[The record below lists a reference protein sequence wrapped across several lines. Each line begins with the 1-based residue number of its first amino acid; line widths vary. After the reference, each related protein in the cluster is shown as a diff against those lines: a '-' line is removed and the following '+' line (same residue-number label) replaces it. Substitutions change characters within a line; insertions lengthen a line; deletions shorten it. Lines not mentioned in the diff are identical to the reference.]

1 MKRAQILLISTYA
14 ELTMQA
20 KKIAKELGIPI
31 DIYEGGILNNGHIY
45 AAAKADL
52 YDVIISI
59 SGTAEIIKKLITTVP
74 VLSIETTSGDILR
87 ALGQAIRFNKPLT
100 LVSYQTSKISELE
113 NLTQLLNVK
122 YRLLSYSSKQ
132 EFESQISRVMD
143 WHDTTIV
150 GHGGCVQELA
160 HQKDMDYVL
169 IKPSYTAIRQTLNS
183 AKNIIAAI
191 NKDKFQ
197 NNRLTGIINYSLE
210 GVIAVSKTGDIT
222 CFNTAAKK
230 IFNLEKSP
238 KTIHD
243 KNIPPLLKELLGDR
257 SFIHDKVL
265 KATPQNLIYSRI
277 PININKDLEETII
290 MVQRVS
296 YYQKIEYSTRMQ
308 LAARG
313 LVAHHT
319 FSDIIHSSHIME
331 IVIKNAKRF
340 SKTTATILIQG
351 DTGTG
356 KELFAQSIH
365 TESQVKNG
373 PFVAINCAALP
384 EDLLESE
391 LFGYE
396 EGAFTGA
403 RKGGKIGLF
412 ELAHNGTIFLD
423 EIGELPLSIQ
433 NRLLRVLQEKE
444 IMRIGGTKVI
454 KVNVRVIA
462 ATNKDLYDLMMQNKF
477 RPDLYFRLNVLTLKI
492 PALHDRPEDIK
503 GLICFFLQKY
513 NVQYS
518 RNILMFSPL
527 VLSILKKYP
536 WPGNIRELE
545 TFIEKIVIT
554 ADSDTIDESFIKN
567 TLEEYTGNHFSLD
580 NSKPDTTVIPKGNFS
595 EDQSHI
601 VVKINTLEKM
611 EEEIIRL
618 LLQKENGNKQSLA
631 TKLGISRATIWNK
644 LKEKKE

>member
-20 KKIAKELGIPI
+20 KKIAKELNIPI

-45 AAAKADL
+45 ATSKVDL

-59 SGTAEIIKKLITTVP
+59 SGTAEIIKKLVTTVP

-122 YRLLSYSSKQ
+122 YQLLSYSSKQ

-160 HQKDMDYVL
+160 HQKGMDYVL
-169 IKPSYTAIRQTLNS
+169 IKPSYTAIKQTLSS
-183 AKNIIAAI
+183 AKNIIEAI

-197 NNRLTGIINYSLE
+197 NNRLTSIIDYSLE
-210 GVIAVSKTGDIT
+210 GVISVSKNGDIT

-230 IFNLEKSP
+230 IFNLEKAP

-243 KNIPPLLKELLGDR
+243 KNVPPILKDLLGDR
-257 SFIHDKVL
+257 SFIHDKVI
-265 KATPQNLIYSRI
+265 KVAPHNLIYSRL

-290 MVQRVS
+290 MVQKVS
-296 YYQKIEYSTRMQ
+296 YYQKIEYTTRMQ
-308 LAARG
+308 LAAKG

-319 FSDIIHSSHIME
+319 FSDIIHSSQIME
-331 IVIKNAKRF
+331 TVIKNARRF

-462 ATNKDLYDLMMQNKF
+462 ATNKDLYDLMMQNNF

-503 GLICFFLQKY
+503 DLICFFLQKY
-513 NVQYS
+513 NLQYD
-518 RNILMFSPL
+518 RNITMFSPS
-527 VLSILKKYP
+527 VLGILKKYP

-545 TFIEKIVIT
+545 TLMEKIVIT
-554 ADSDTIDESFIKN
+554 ADSDTIDEAFIKN
-567 TLEEYTGNHFSLD
+567 TLEEYTGNHLVVD
-580 NSKPDTTVIPKGNFS
+580 EAKPDTSSTPLENFPGN
-595 EDQSHI
+595 QNHI

-611 EEEIIRL
+611 EEEIIRQ

-631 TKLGISRATIWNK
+631 NKLGISRATIWNK
-644 LKEKKE
+644 LKEKK

>member
-20 KKIAKELGIPI
+20 KKIAKELNIPI

-45 AAAKADL
+45 ATSKVDL

-59 SGTAEIIKKLITTVP
+59 SGTAEIIKKLVTTVP

-122 YRLLSYSSKQ
+122 YQLLSYSSKQ

-160 HQKDMDYVL
+160 HQKGMDYVL
-169 IKPSYTAIRQTLNS
+169 IKPSYTAIKQTLSS
-183 AKNIIAAI
+183 AKNIIEAI

-197 NNRLTGIINYSLE
+197 NNRLTSIIDYSLE
-210 GVIAVSKTGDIT
+210 GVISVSKNGDIT

-230 IFNLEKSP
+230 IFNLEKAP

-243 KNIPPLLKELLGDR
+243 KNVPPILKDLLGDR
-257 SFIHDKVL
+257 SFIHDKVI
-265 KATPQNLIYSRI
+265 KVAPHNLIYSRL

-290 MVQRVS
+290 MVQKVS
-296 YYQKIEYSTRMQ
+296 YYQKIEYTTRMQ
-308 LAARG
+308 LAAKG

-319 FSDIIHSSHIME
+319 FSDIIHSSQIME
-331 IVIKNAKRF
+331 TVIKNARRF

-462 ATNKDLYDLMMQNKF
+462 ATNKDLYNLMMQNNF

-503 GLICFFLQKY
+503 DLICFFLQKY
-513 NVQYS
+513 NLQYD
-518 RNILMFSPL
+518 RNITMFSPS
-527 VLSILKKYP
+527 VLGILKKYP

-545 TFIEKIVIT
+545 TLMEKIVIT
-554 ADSDTIDESFIKN
+554 ADSDTIDEAFIKN
-567 TLEEYTGNHFSLD
+567 TLEEYTGNHLVVD
-580 NSKPDTTVIPKGNFS
+580 EAKPDTSSTPLEDLPGN
-595 EDQSHI
+595 QNHI

-611 EEEIIRL
+611 EEEIIRQ

-631 TKLGISRATIWNK
+631 NKLGISRATIWNK
-644 LKEKKE
+644 LKEKK

>member
-20 KKIAKELGIPI
+20 KKIAKELNIPI
-31 DIYEGGILNNGHIY
+31 DVYEGGILNNGHIY
-45 AAAKADL
+45 AATKADL

-59 SGTAEIIKKLITTVP
+59 SGTAETIKKMVTTVP
-74 VLSIETTSGDILR
+74 VLSIETTSADILR

-100 LVSYQTSKISELE
+100 LISYQTSKISELE
-113 NLTQLLNVK
+113 DLTQLLNVK
-122 YRLLSYSSKQ
+122 YQLLSYSSKQ

-160 HQKDMDYVL
+160 HQKGMDYVL
-169 IKPSYTAIRQTLNS
+169 IKPSYTAIKQTLSS
-183 AKNIIAAI
+183 AKNIIEAI

-197 NNRLTGIINYSLE
+197 NNRLTSIIDYSLE
-210 GVIAVSKTGDIT
+210 GVISVSKNGDIT

-230 IFNLEKSP
+230 IFNLEKAP

-243 KNIPPLLKELLGDR
+243 KNVPPILKDLLGDR
-257 SFIHDKVL
+257 SFIHDKVI
-265 KATPQNLIYSRI
+265 KVAPHNLIYSRL

-290 MVQRVS
+290 MVQKVS
-296 YYQKIEYSTRMQ
+296 YYQKIEYTTRMQ
-308 LAARG
+308 LAAKG

-319 FSDIIHSSHIME
+319 FSDIIHSSQIME
-331 IVIKNAKRF
+331 TVIKNARRF

-462 ATNKDLYDLMMQNKF
+462 ATNKDLYDLMMQNNF

-503 GLICFFLQKY
+503 DLICFFLQKY
-513 NVQYS
+513 NLQYD
-518 RNILMFSPL
+518 RNITMFSPS
-527 VLSILKKYP
+527 VLGILKKYP

-545 TFIEKIVIT
+545 TLMEKIVIT
-554 ADSDTIDESFIKN
+554 ADSDTIDEAFIKN
-567 TLEEYTGNHFSLD
+567 TLEEYTGNHLVVD
-580 NSKPDTTVIPKGNFS
+580 EAKPDTSSTPLEDLPGN
-595 EDQSHI
+595 QNHI

-611 EEEIIRL
+611 EEEIIRQ

-631 TKLGISRATIWNK
+631 NKLGISRATIWNK
-644 LKEKKE
+644 LKEKK

>member
-20 KKIAKELGIPI
+20 KKIAKELNIPI

-45 AAAKADL
+45 ATSKVDL

-59 SGTAEIIKKLITTVP
+59 SGTAEIIKKLVTMVP

-122 YRLLSYSSKQ
+122 YQLLSYSSKQ

-160 HQKDMDYVL
+160 HQKGMDYVL
-169 IKPSYTAIRQTLNS
+169 IKPSYTAIKQTLSS
-183 AKNIIAAI
+183 AKNIIEAI

-197 NNRLTGIINYSLE
+197 NNRLTSIIDYSLE
-210 GVIAVSKTGDIT
+210 GVISVSKNGDIT

-230 IFNLEKSP
+230 IFNLEKAP

-243 KNIPPLLKELLGDR
+243 KNVPPILKDLLGDR
-257 SFIHDKVL
+257 SFIHDKVI
-265 KATPQNLIYSRI
+265 KVAPHNLIYSRL

-290 MVQRVS
+290 MVQKVS
-296 YYQKIEYSTRMQ
+296 YYQKIEYTTRMQ
-308 LAARG
+308 LAAKG

-319 FSDIIHSSHIME
+319 FSDIIHSSQIME
-331 IVIKNAKRF
+331 TVIKNARRF

-462 ATNKDLYDLMMQNKF
+462 ATNKDLYDLMMQNNF

-503 GLICFFLQKY
+503 DLICFFLQKY
-513 NVQYS
+513 NLQYD
-518 RNILMFSPL
+518 RNITMFSPS
-527 VLSILKKYP
+527 VLGILKKYP

-545 TFIEKIVIT
+545 TLMEKIVIT
-554 ADSDTIDESFIKN
+554 ADSDTIDEAFIKN
-567 TLEEYTGNHFSLD
+567 TLEEYTGNHLVVD
-580 NSKPDTTVIPKGNFS
+580 EAKPDTSSTPLEDLPGN
-595 EDQSHI
+595 QNHI

-611 EEEIIRL
+611 EEEIIRQ

-631 TKLGISRATIWNK
+631 NKLGISRATIWNK
-644 LKEKKE
+644 LKEKK

>member
-31 DIYEGGILNNGHIY
+31 DVYEGGILNNGHIY
-45 AAAKADL
+45 AATKADL

-59 SGTAEIIKKLITTVP
+59 SGTAETIKKMVTTVP
-74 VLSIETTSGDILR
+74 VLSIETTSADILR

-100 LVSYQTSKISELE
+100 LISYQTSKISELE
-113 NLTQLLNVK
+113 DLTQLLNVK
-122 YRLLSYSSKQ
+122 YQLLSYSSKQ

-160 HQKDMDYVL
+160 HQKGMDYVL
-169 IKPSYTAIRQTLNS
+169 IKPSYTAIKQTLSS
-183 AKNIIAAI
+183 AKNIIEAI

-197 NNRLTGIINYSLE
+197 NNRLTSIIDYSLE
-210 GVIAVSKTGDIT
+210 GVISVSKNGDIT

-230 IFNLEKSP
+230 IFNLEKAP

-243 KNIPPLLKELLGDR
+243 KNVPPILKDLLGDR
-257 SFIHDKVL
+257 SFIHDKVI
-265 KATPQNLIYSRI
+265 KVAPHNLIYSRL

-290 MVQRVS
+290 MVQKVS
-296 YYQKIEYSTRMQ
+296 YYQKIEYTTRMQ
-308 LAARG
+308 LAAKG

-319 FSDIIHSSHIME
+319 FSDIIHSSQIME
-331 IVIKNAKRF
+331 TVIKNARRF

-444 IMRIGGTKVI
+444 IMRIGGTKV
-454 KVNVRVIA
+454 NVRVIA
-462 ATNKDLYDLMMQNKF
+462 ATNKDLYDLMMQNNF

-503 GLICFFLQKY
+503 DLICFFLQKY
-513 NVQYS
+513 NLQYD
-518 RNILMFSPL
+518 RNITMFSPS
-527 VLSILKKYP
+527 VLGILKKYP

-545 TFIEKIVIT
+545 TLMEKIVIT
-554 ADSDTIDESFIKN
+554 ADSDTIDEAFIKN
-567 TLEEYTGNHFSLD
+567 TLEEYTGNHLVVD
-580 NSKPDTTVIPKGNFS
+580 EAKPDTSSTPLEDLPGN
-595 EDQSHI
+595 QNHI

-611 EEEIIRL
+611 EEEIIRQ

-631 TKLGISRATIWNK
+631 NKLGISRATIWNK
-644 LKEKKE
+644 LKEKK

>member
-20 KKIAKELGIPI
+20 KKIAKELNIPI
-31 DIYEGGILNNGHIY
+31 DVYEGGILNNGHIY
-45 AAAKADL
+45 AATKADL

-59 SGTAEIIKKLITTVP
+59 SGTAETIKKMVTTVP
-74 VLSIETTSGDILR
+74 VLSIETTSADILR

-100 LVSYQTSKISELE
+100 LISYQTSKISELE
-113 NLTQLLNVK
+113 DLTQLLNVK
-122 YRLLSYSSKQ
+122 YQLLSYSSKQ

-160 HQKDMDYVL
+160 HQKGMDYVL
-169 IKPSYTAIRQTLNS
+169 IKPSYTAIKQTLSS
-183 AKNIIAAI
+183 AKNIIEAI

-197 NNRLTGIINYSLE
+197 NNRLTSIIDYSLE
-210 GVIAVSKTGDIT
+210 GVISVSKNGDIT

-230 IFNLEKSP
+230 IFNLEKAP

-243 KNIPPLLKELLGDR
+243 KNVPPILKDLLGDR
-257 SFIHDKVL
+257 SFIHDKVI
-265 KATPQNLIYSRI
+265 KVAPHNLIYSRL

-290 MVQRVS
+290 MVQKVS
-296 YYQKIEYSTRMQ
+296 YYQKIEYTTRMQ
-308 LAARG
+308 LAAKG

-319 FSDIIHSSHIME
+319 FSDIIHSSQIME
-331 IVIKNAKRF
+331 TVIKNARRF

-462 ATNKDLYDLMMQNKF
+462 ATNKDLYDLMMQNNF

-503 GLICFFLQKY
+503 DLICFFLQKY
-513 NVQYS
+513 NLQYD
-518 RNILMFSPL
+518 RNITMFSPS
-527 VLSILKKYP
+527 VLGILKKYP

-545 TFIEKIVIT
+545 TLMEKIVIT
-554 ADSDTIDESFIKN
+554 ADSDTIDEAFIKN
-567 TLEEYTGNHFSLD
+567 TLEEYTGNHLVVD
-580 NSKPDTTVIPKGNFS
+580 EAKPDTSSTPLEDLPGN
-595 EDQSHI
+595 QNHI

-611 EEEIIRL
+611 EKEIIRQ

-631 TKLGISRATIWNK
+631 NKLGISRATIWNK
-644 LKEKKE
+644 LKEKK